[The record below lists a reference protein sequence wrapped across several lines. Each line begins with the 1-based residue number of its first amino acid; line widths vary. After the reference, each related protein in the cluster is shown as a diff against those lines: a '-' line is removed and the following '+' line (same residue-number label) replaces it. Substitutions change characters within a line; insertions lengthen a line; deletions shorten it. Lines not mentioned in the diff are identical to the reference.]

1 MASTPASCP
10 KAMAAAS
17 NGVWQSD
24 NPIEFSVPL
33 LIVQICL
40 VLVITRTL
48 AVLLKPLRQ
57 PRVIAEIIGG
67 ILLGPSA
74 LGKSSLYM
82 EYIFPHR
89 SLTVLETVSDL
100 GLIFFLFL
108 VGLELDLEA
117 IKRTGG
123 QAMSI
128 AAAGISLPFIAGVG
142 VSFILHKTI
151 ASDGQFAPFLVF
163 MGVALSITAF
173 PVLARILAERRLLTT
188 DVGQMAMAAAA
199 VNDVVA
205 WILLALAVALSGTNT
220 SPLIALW
227 VLLCGVG
234 FVVIMFV
241 AVKPMMAKIASQVV
255 DKEPINEMYVAVT
268 LAGVLAAGFVTDAIG
283 IHSIFGGFVFGLIVP
298 KDGPFA
304 ALLIEKIED
313 FVTILMLPLYFAT
326 SGLKTNIDSIHGV
339 QSGGLL
345 LLVIMT
351 ACAGKILGT
360 FLVAYLHKMSIKKS
374 LTLGFLMNTKGLV
387 ELIVLN
393 IGKDRKVLNEE
404 TFAIMVLMALFTTF
418 ITTPVVMAL
427 YKPARNPV
435 PYKRRM
441 LYMPNEKASADL
453 ELRLLACVHG
463 MPNVHAI
470 INLVEAARGTRR
482 HPLHMFILHLLEFSE
497 RPSSIMKV
505 QRVRRNGRPFWDQQ
519 HYDVDNIVVAF
530 EAYGQL
536 SKVMVR
542 PMTTIARFEDMHED
556 ICVTASDKRAAIIV
570 LPFHKHSRPNMHD
583 GAWEGHSTGLRQV
596 IQKVLFHAPCSVG
609 ILVDRGIGITSLTSS
624 SVNRNV
630 AVLFYGGPDD
640 REALALGYRM
650 AEHPGVRLTVYRFV
664 LADPI
669 EHHVEMTMPQDG
681 RASPMPHHVMGDGI
695 EVPTAHAGFS
705 FGSKFSFGHD
715 AFSYMVTELDSAQES
730 KLDEECLAMA
740 KWKATLTGQ
749 INEGEA
755 GTAQS
760 IRYEE
765 MTVSDPVRA
774 ALVIGKMEEMSL
786 LIVGRGRKPSPLIAP
801 FSGRQAEYAELGP
814 VGEALT
820 VAGPLEMQ
828 CSVLAVQQYDPELVQ
843 EAPPLKKV
851 VDVSSPKASRLQLS
865 PSLVVVTGPA
875 SPTFAQKPENYEV

>member
-1 MASTPASCP
+1 MAASSPSSCP

-17 NGVWQSD
+17 NGVWQGD

-33 LIVQICL
+33 LIVQLCL

-48 AVLLKPLRQ
+48 AIFLKPLRQ

-74 LGKSSLYM
+74 LGKSALYM

-108 VGLELDLEA
+108 VGLELDLDA
-117 IKRTGG
+117 IKQTGV

-199 VNDVVA
+199 VNDVIA

-234 FVVIMFV
+234 FVVIMFA
-241 AVKPMMAKIASQVV
+241 AVKPMMAKVASQVV
-255 DKEPINEMYVAVT
+255 DNEPINEMYVAIT
-268 LAGVLAAGFVTDAIG
+268 LAGVLVAGFVTDAIG
-283 IHSIFGGFVFGLIVP
+283 IHSIFGGFVFGLVIP
-298 KDGPFA
+298 KEGPFA

-326 SGLKTNIDSIHGV
+326 SGLKTNIDSIHGA

-345 LLVIMT
+345 ILVIMT

-360 FLVAYLHKMSIKKS
+360 FCVAYLHKMSVRKS

-441 LYMPNEKASADL
+441 LYMPNEKASA

-482 HPLHMFILHLLEFSE
+482 HPLRMFILHLLEFSE

-519 HYDVDNIVVAF
+519 HHDVDNIVVAF

-542 PMTTIARFEDMHED
+542 PMTTISRFDEMHED
-556 ICVTASDKRAAIIV
+556 ICVTAADKRATIIV

-583 GAWEGHSTGLRQV
+583 GAWEGHSAGVRQV
-596 IQKVLFHAPCSVG
+596 THKVLLHAPCSVG
-609 ILVDRGIGITSLTSS
+609 ILVDRGIGITYLTSS

-650 AEHPGVRLTVYRFV
+650 AEHPGVKLTVYRFV
-664 LADPI
+664 SADRI
-669 EHHVEMTMPQDG
+669 EHHVEMTLLQEG
-681 RASPMPHHVMGDGI
+681 KASPAHDVIGDSEAPPAPHA
-695 EVPTAHAGFS
+695 PFS

-715 AFSYMVTELDSAQES
+715 AFNYMVLETDLVKES
-730 KLDEECLAMA
+730 KLDEDCLAMA
-740 KWKATLTGQ
+740 KQKATTGP
-749 INEGEA
+749 INEGEVV
-755 GTAQS
+755 TAQS

-765 MTVSDPVRA
+765 MAISDPVGA
-774 ALVIGKMEEMSL
+774 ALVVGKMEEMSL
-786 LIVGRGRKPSPLIAP
+786 ILVGRGRKPSPLIAA
-801 FSGRQAEYAELGP
+801 FFGKQAEYAELGP

-820 VAGPLEMQ
+820 VAAPIEMQ

-843 EAPPLKKV
+843 EAAPLKKV
-851 VDVSSPKASRLQLS
+851 DVSSSRASGLQLS
-865 PSLVVVTGPA
+865 PRLVVVTGPA
-875 SPTFAQKPENYEV
+875 SPTSVQKQV